1 MEEKRK
7 EIKKEAEML
16 ITFLK
21 RTREGEYAPIEESS
35 LPYARLKEEAETVEV
50 YEEEYYYGIS

>member
-1 MEEKRK
+1 
-7 EIKKEAEML
+7 ML

-21 RTREGEYAPIEESS
+21 RTREGGYAPIEESS
-35 LPYARLKEEAETVEV
+35 LPYARLKEEAETVEL